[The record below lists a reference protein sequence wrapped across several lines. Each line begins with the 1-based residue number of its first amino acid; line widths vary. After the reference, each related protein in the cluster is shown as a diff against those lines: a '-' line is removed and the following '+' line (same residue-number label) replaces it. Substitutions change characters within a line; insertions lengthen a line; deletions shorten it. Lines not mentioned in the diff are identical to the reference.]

1 MKGKKVFV
9 YWNLH
14 KKMWSLKSCEGEDRG
29 LVIGHQETVFLD
41 DCVFKVSEAG
51 RRRVLQ
57 TKRKN
62 VHAGVMGRVADIIP
76 SADRYRLF
84 VTYNPYK
91 GPSFVTCA
99 DRLPVASA
107 SSVVM
112 YPDRAVSASDII
124 YKKFI

>member
-29 LVIGHQETVFLD
+29 LVIGHQETVFLE

-51 RRRVLQ
+51 RRRVLL

-62 VHAGVMGRVADIIP
+62 VHAGVIGRVADIIP
-76 SADRYRLF
+76 VADRYRLF

-99 DRLPVASA
+99 DKLPVTSA
-107 SSVVM
+107 STVVM
-112 YPDRAVSASDII
+112 YPDRAVSASDLRF
-124 YKKFI
+124 KVLA

>member
-14 KKMWSLKSCEGEDRG
+14 KKLWSLKSCEGEDRG
-29 LVIGHQETVFLD
+29 RVIGHQETVFLK

-51 RRRVLQ
+51 RRRVLL

-62 VHAGVMGRVADIIP
+62 VHAGVVGILEETILI
-76 SADRYRLF
+76 ADRYRMY

-99 DRLPVASA
+99 DKLPVASA
-107 SSVVM
+107 STVVM